1 MNPRIS
7 GEESLLQDRA
17 VGTCMIQASAHVCPV
32 GGGAVKLFPSALT
45 WSLNQ
50 VGGDLLPRG
59 EALHVTVLSLQSFG
73 TTHINLHLVVSVSF
87 HASGLKS

>member
-7 GEESLLQDRA
+7 GEESLLRDRA
-17 VGTCMIQASAHVCPV
+17 MGARIIQVSAHVCPV

-50 VGGDLLPRG
+50 VGGNLLPRG
-59 EALHVTVLSLQSFG
+59 QALHVTVLSLQCFG
-73 TTHINLHLVVSVSF
+73 TNHNNLHLVVSVSF
-87 HASGLKS
+87 HASGFKL

>member
-17 VGTCMIQASAHVCPV
+17 MGAHVIQASVHVCPI
-32 GGGAVKLFPSALT
+32 GGGAVKLFPSVLT

-50 VGGDLLPRG
+50 VGGNLLPRG
-59 EALHVTVLSLQSFG
+59 EALHITVLSLQSFG
-73 TTHINLHLVVSVSF
+73 TTHNNLHLVVSVSF
-87 HASGLKS
+87 HASGPQS